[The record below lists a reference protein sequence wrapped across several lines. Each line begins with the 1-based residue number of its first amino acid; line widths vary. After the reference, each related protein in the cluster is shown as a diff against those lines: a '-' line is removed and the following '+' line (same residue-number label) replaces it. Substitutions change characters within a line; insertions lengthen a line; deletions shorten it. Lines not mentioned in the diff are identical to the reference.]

1 MAGKS
6 IEMSLI
12 KDLLRMHKS
21 GSGHKKI
28 ARSLD
33 ISKTTVKSYL
43 DRLTGSGME
52 IDMLLEMDD
61 LLLEGQFHAGNPSY
75 KDKRYVYLESR
86 LEQYISELSRKD
98 VTRYQLWQDYRQE
111 CAHAGYAGYA
121 PTQFNHHLNQLL
133 LTRMSSPSTVLAH
146 SPGEKLFVDFLDNL
160 LGYIDKDT
168 GEIVRC
174 SFFAASLAFSGYCF
188 TYVCESN
195 STDNLIEAL
204 IACMMH
210 LGGVPNVLTICNMN
224 TIQKQLVDFANHYDL
239 DLEASPR
246 GQYLAENQVKL
257 LCSRIFSR
265 LRNQFYDRHSLCE
278 AVAKMV
284 REHNQTRMQQKQY
297 CRQEL
302 FLAQERGALRK
313 LPDRSS
319 IYPCND
325 SHVC

>member
-1 MAGKS
+1 
-6 IEMSLI
+6 
-12 KDLLRMHKS
+12 LLRMHKS

-28 ARSLD
+28 AHRLG

-61 LLLEGQFHAGNPSY
+61 LSLERQFHAGNPSY

-86 LEQYISELSRKD
+86 LEHYITELSRKD

-121 PTQFNHHLNQLL
+121 LTQFNHHLNQLL
-133 LTRMSSPSTVLAH
+133 LARMSSSSTVLAH
-146 SPGEKLFVDFLDNL
+146 SPGEKLFVDFLDNR

-174 SFFAASLAFSGYCF
+174 SVFVASLAFSGYCF
-188 TYVCESN
+188 AYV
-195 STDNLIEAL
+195 TANLIEAL
-204 IACMMH
+204 IACMTH
-210 LGGVPNVLTICNMN
+210 LGGVPRLLATCNIN
-224 TIQKQLVDFANHYDL
+224 TTHQKHLIDFANHYDL
-239 DLEASPR
+239 VVSTDLADASPR

-265 LRNQFYDRHSLCE
+265 LRKVQFYDRRSLCE

-313 LPDRSS
+313 LPDTQFH
-319 IYPCND
+319 IPTTCDD
-325 SHVC
+325 SHVGADVQ